1 MQNIDELA
9 NALDLF
15 QRRKQD
21 AVLQDFLAT
30 VSLDPRSEDDDKK
43 SDEHVTLMTFHG
55 SKGLEFEHVY
65 MVGCEEGFLP
75 HQRQPSKGAK
85 VTVISPAELDEER
98 RLAYVGITR
107 AKRYLTLTS
116 AAKRIHRGK
125 MKDRRLSRFL
135 LEIPAPLLVGGHKGD
150 AVGLR
155 GEALENKGKAAF
167 AEMNLLFD
175 NED

>member
-55 SKGLEFEHVY
+55 SKGLNLSTSIWSDARKVS
-65 MVGCEEGFLP
+65 LP

-85 VTVISPAELDEER
+85 VTVISPAELMR
-98 RLAYVGITR
+98 NVGSPMLA
-107 AKRYLTLTS
+107 
-116 AAKRIHRGK
+116 
-125 MKDRRLSRFL
+125 
-135 LEIPAPLLVGGHKGD
+135 LLVPND
-150 AVGLR
+150 I
-155 GEALENKGKAAF
+155 
-167 AEMNLLFD
+167 
-175 NED
+175 